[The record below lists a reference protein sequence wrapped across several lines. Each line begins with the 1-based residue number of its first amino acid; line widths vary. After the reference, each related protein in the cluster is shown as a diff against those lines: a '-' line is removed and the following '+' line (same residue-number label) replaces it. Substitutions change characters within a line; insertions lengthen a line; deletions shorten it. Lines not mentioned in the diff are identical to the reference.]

1 MKKTARKILFLLFLG
16 TFLIAAPAVV
26 LYTAGYQINFNQ
38 MSLVKTGLFY
48 ISTDPKGAGIVLNEK
63 DSEQESTA
71 ILKNIMPGEYT
82 LRLEK
87 EGYLPWE
94 KKLEVWEN
102 ETTFVQKAVLFL
114 EGEAALKNQENFLT
128 FALSQDGKNLAL
140 AVKESSWTEIWSND
154 TASADKK
161 LLFRLPNNSFENI
174 ELFWTEKDNKN
185 FLLVQ
190 KTKGPAESLVAV
202 DQSGDSQEIDENF
215 LGEWQRDANQFLF
228 FKETL
233 NGVDL
238 IRRDQNGLEQTL
250 ASLPGGKYEFLPAP
264 PSFVLVRNGGK
275 IFLIDDRGVDQP
287 ILLKADAFSAVWNPQ
302 NQKQLLY
309 VSDFE
314 LHIFDADKMTDTLLT
329 RVSTPIIGVAWHST
343 AADIFYAD
351 SQNLYA
357 LELDRRGGSYQIFHL
372 TSMNEIKAFAS
383 TGDGKTIYLVGTKDE
398 QTGLF
403 ERRLQE

>member
-1 MKKTARKILFLLFLG
+1 
-16 TFLIAAPAVV
+16 
-26 LYTAGYQINFNQ
+26 